1 MRNTYQGN
9 AAEVNW
15 PTEIARAHVL
25 HFIVIFII
33 EIFGLIALNWLQ
45 QAQMSTCTALY
56 SIEYYLRRIKC
67 IDDTVSLMNIHYILY

>member
-45 QAQMSTCTALY
+45 QAQMSTCTALD
-56 SIEYYLRRIKC
+56 SIEYYLTRIK
-67 IDDTVSLMNIHYILY
+67 

>member
-15 PTEIARAHVL
+15 PTEIAWAHVL

-56 SIEYYLRRIKC
+56 SIDYHWRRIKC
-67 IDDTVSLMNIHYILY
+67 IVLL

>member
-56 SIEYYLRRIKC
+56 SIEYYLRRIEC

>member
-45 QAQMSTCTALY
+45 QAQMSTCTALF

>member
-45 QAQMSTCTALY
+45 QAQMSTCTALF

-67 IDDTVSLMNIHYILY
+67 IDDTVSLMR